1 MCWIRI
7 LIDFQKMKCIFIWP
21 LSEIQEIN
29 KGWKV
34 KSLELPS
41 ERSHQHP
48 SWFLQSGRLLLWL
61 LEYAK
66 KLGLILIDWSKVQF
80 TWNTA
85 ICQGSLDQNTSVAI
99 GIGWNET
106 QRILRIL
113 NPRTFVLKY
122 GFEWLGKPGVPINA
136 KPR

>member
-34 KSLELPS
+34 KNLALPS

-66 KLGLILIDWSKVQF
+66 KLGLILIDWSKVEL

-85 ICQGSLDQNTSVAI
+85 ISHLPRVSWSKYIRGHWDRLKWDTKDFEDLESTNFWPQVRVWVTR
-99 GIGWNET
+99 ET
-106 QRILRIL
+106 RCSNQC
-113 NPRTFVLKY
+113 
-122 GFEWLGKPGVPINA
+122 
-136 KPR
+136 